1 MNRRQKIF
9 IAVLLI
15 VLGGLL
21 ISGAISDSLDY
32 RSVQAGGHWYSVPQP
47 DLSELSKD
55 IRSYIGIILIGI
67 AGYIILGKKK

>member
-15 VLGGLL
+15 VFGGLL
-21 ISGAISDSLDY
+21 ISGSISDSANY
-32 RSVQAGGHWYSVPQP
+32 RSVLAGGHWYYVPQP
-47 DLSELSKD
+47 NLSQLSKD
-55 IRSYIGIILIGI
+55 IRNYIGIILIGI